1 MDLSGTL
8 AEVANKRMVGRSRAT
23 QDHQTLKEAGGNRNR
38 AAELLQV
45 SYKTLLAKLKDYGM
59 TG

>member
-8 AEVANKRMVGRSRAT
+8 AEVAKRVVNEVERRKIE
-23 QDHQTLKEAGGNRNR
+23 QTLKEAGGNKNR

-45 SYKTLLAKLKDYGM
+45 SYKTLLIKLKEYGLE
-59 TG
+59 